1 MTKNY
6 NDLGVEFKYLIVND
20 MDQKFGLWVNTVGF
34 QSIQPDSPY
43 PLKDHPSGYFFNA
56 QKGRVLREYQL
67 VYITK
72 GRGLFSSETTP
83 EKQVCKGRLMV
94 LFPGQWH
101 TYHPH
106 RQTGWNEYYIGFEGP
121 VIDNLVKG
129 GFLSKDNQVLEV
141 GLNEELVSLFSRALE
156 IAEADKISSQQY
168 LGGIVLHIVGMILSI
183 SKNKIFEVGDVD
195 QKIEQ
200 AKIIMNE
207 NVFKDIDPEE
217 LAMKLNIS
225 YSWFRKVF
233 KDYTGYAPAKY
244 FQELK
249 LRKAKQLLVGTSH
262 SVKEISFMLD
272 YKSTEHFFSLF
283 KKRTGFTPLEYRSFG
298 RETEVENED
307 FD

>member
-101 TYHPH
+101 TYHPY

-141 GLNEELVSLFSRALE
+141 GLNEELVSFFSRALE

-283 KKRTGFTPLEYRSFG
+283 KKRTGLMMLSWLSLSLHVWLR
-298 RETEVENED
+298 
-307 FD
+307 